1 MGGVRGSA
9 QYQLLAQ
16 QLMRRIER
24 GEPAV
29 GEYLPTEEEL
39 CRQYAVS
46 RTTVRAALRE
56 LQDRGMVTRRPRLG
70 TRVES
75 QSVRSGFTMVGDSLD
90 GVLRFTREL
99 PFRLISST
107 EAELTADEAQALGLQ
122 PGQRFL
128 RLTGVRRQGRS
139 PPAIYS
145 EHLIPMLFA
154 GADLKID
161 GLRGSIPELLAQQ
174 RGLLVQEVVQS
185 IDVTRLH
192 RKAAEALQARTG
204 APALR
209 TQRWYRAAAGQLVAM
224 STSVSPEGRYT
235 ITSTLR
241 RGSA

>member
-1 MGGVRGSA
+1 
-9 QYQLLAQ
+9 
-16 QLMRRIER
+16 
-24 GEPAV
+24 
-29 GEYLPTEEEL
+29 
-39 CRQYAVS
+39 
-46 RTTVRAALRE
+46 
-56 LQDRGMVTRRPRLG
+56 
-70 TRVES
+70 
-75 QSVRSGFTMVGDSLD
+75 
-90 GVLRFTREL
+90 
-99 PFRLISST
+99 
-107 EAELTADEAQALGLQ
+107 
-122 PGQRFL
+122 
-128 RLTGVRRQGRS
+128 
-139 PPAIYS
+139 
-145 EHLIPMLFA
+145 MLFA